1 MVNKQSNEFVPSGKL
16 LNRVLKI
23 LIKSTI
29 GRTAL
34 AEKVN
39 VNYTRLLKHLKWL
52 EQKGFVKMV
61 IEKGKVNVVL
71 TKTGRRFARTFS
83 SFK

>member
-1 MVNKQSNEFVPSGKL
+1 MINKREDKFVPSGKL

-23 LIKSTI
+23 LLKSTI

-39 VNYTRLLKHLKWL
+39 INYARLLQHLKWL
-52 EQKGFVKMV
+52 EQKGFVKLV
-61 IEKGKVNVVL
+61 VEKGKVNVVL
-71 TKTGRRFARTFS
+71 TKTGRRFAKTFS
-83 SFK
+83 SLK

>member
-1 MVNKQSNEFVPSGKL
+1 ML
-16 LNRVLKI
+16 LK
-23 LIKSTI
+23 TTM

>member
-1 MVNKQSNEFVPSGKL
+1 MINKRSNKFVPSGKL

-23 LIKSTI
+23 LLKSTI

-39 VNYTRLLKHLKWL
+39 INYARLLQHLKWL
-52 EQKGFVKMV
+52 EQKGFVNLGIK
-61 IEKGKVNVVL
+61 KGKVNVVL
-71 TKTGRRFARTFS
+71 TKTGRRFAKTFS
-83 SFK
+83 SPK

>member
-1 MVNKQSNEFVPSGKL
+1 MVNKRSDKFVPSGKL
-16 LNRVLKI
+16 LNRILKI
-23 LIKSTI
+23 LLKSTI

-34 AEKVN
+34 AHKVN
-39 VNYTRLLKHLKWL
+39 INYAILLQHLKWL
-52 EQKGFVKMV
+52 EQKGFIKMV

-71 TKTGRRFARTFS
+71 TKTGRRFAKTFS

>member
-1 MVNKQSNEFVPSGKL
+1 MVNKRSDKFVPSGKL

-23 LIKSTI
+23 LLKSTI

-34 AEKVN
+34 AEKTN
-39 VNYTRLLKHLKWL
+39 VNYARLLQHLKWL
-52 EQKGFVKMV
+52 EQKGFVKLV

-71 TKTGRRFARTFS
+71 TKTGRRFAQTLIS
-83 SFK
+83 SQ

>member
-1 MVNKQSNEFVPSGKL
+1 MVNKRGDKFVPSGKL
-16 LNRVLKI
+16 LDKVLKI
-23 LIKSTI
+23 LLKSTI

-39 VNYTRLLKHLKWL
+39 INYARLLQHLKWL
-52 EQKGFVKMV
+52 EQKGFVKLE
-61 IEKGKVNVVL
+61 IKKGKVNVVL
-71 TKTGRRFARTFS
+71 TKTGRRFAKTFS